1 MKMHKMSRVLN
12 NSNFS
17 FKNQSSRYEGKVRDV
32 YTINDDKLIMIATDR
47 ISAFDVVMPKGITY
61 KGQVLNQ
68 IAVEMLEKTRDIIP
82 NWLES
87 NPDPNVSIGKKC
99 KPIKVEMVVR
109 GYLSGHAYRE
119 YKSGKRDICGNVIKN
134 GLKEND
140 KFKKPIITPTT
151 KADQGNHD
159 QDINPTEIIRKK
171 LLNKYDYE
179 KIHDISLKLYNR
191 GNSIAKDNG
200 LILVDTKYEFG
211 YDSEGE
217 ITLIDEIHTPDSSR
231 YFYHGSYHE
240 LQGKGLK
247 QKQLS
252 KEFFREWL
260 MENDFRGLDNQ
271 KIPDMNE
278 KVIGMVSNRYI
289 ELYEKLLGKKFKF
302 PSNDNIV
309 NRIKYNFKDL
319 LE

>member
-1 MKMHKMSRVLN
+1 M
-12 NSNFS
+12 
-17 FKNQSSRYEGKVRDV
+17 
-32 YTINDDKLIMIATDR
+32 
-47 ISAFDVVMPKGITY
+47 
-61 KGQVLNQ
+61 
-68 IAVEMLEKTRDIIP
+68 
-82 NWLES
+82 
-87 NPDPNVSIGKKC
+87 
-99 KPIKVEMVVR
+99 
-109 GYLSGHAYRE
+109 
-119 YKSGKRDICGNVIKN
+119 
-134 GLKEND
+134 
-140 KFKKPIITPTT
+140 
-151 KADQGNHD
+151 
-159 QDINPTEIIRKK
+159 
-171 LLNKYDYE
+171 
-179 KIHDISLKLYNR
+179 
-191 GNSIAKDNG
+191 
-200 LILVDTKYEFG
+200 DTKYEFG

-260 MENDFRGLDNQ
+260 MENNFRGLDNQ

-309 NRIKYNFKDL
+309 NRIKYNLKDL